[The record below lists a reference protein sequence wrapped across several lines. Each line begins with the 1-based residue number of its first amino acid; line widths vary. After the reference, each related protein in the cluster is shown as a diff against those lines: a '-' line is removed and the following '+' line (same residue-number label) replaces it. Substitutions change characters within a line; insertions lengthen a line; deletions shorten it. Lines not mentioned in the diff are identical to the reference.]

1 LHKPISSVEYKQA
14 IILYAMHL
22 DTQTTIFMT
31 CFVYLILHGA
41 IWLALQEYRS
51 YQVKLWCASGMLSGM
66 AVVLLSMRGLVPEFL
81 FLYVAQLLMLA
92 GNGGRMVAL
101 RMYLLPEPQN
111 PVYWVYGLASTVYFV
126 LFVYLT
132 AVLKA
137 DWGAL
142 LLFNAFY
149 AVLCIDYF
157 RIGLQLH
164 RKRKSLGANLLMWGG
179 LILSFSLGMRTIG
192 VALGGSID
200 ELYQPSWHQ
209 AIMVVGQFMSITLCN
224 VAFLRIFLEIAE
236 QKKMALAHELT
247 LTNERADE
255 IQRTSLILKQLL
267 EEREEIIRQLTL
279 FNKTAGMGAL
289 VASLAHELNQPLSVI
304 QTNAGMIELVLN
316 DHESKLDQD
325 PRIDK
330 AMTGLR
336 KANHR
341 AATIIST
348 LRNMFDNGRK
358 TISSFDFN
366 ELVNDVLLLCQPTFN
381 RQGIQVQIQLHSE
394 ALIFTGDKS
403 QLQQVLLNLITNAIE
418 AFPATF
424 EGLKKITIQ
433 TNIESN
439 RIVMSVADNGVGISP
454 EIEAVV
460 FELLRTNKESGM
472 GIGLWLSK
480 TIIDSHQG
488 SISFTTQVNQGTRF
502 VMTLPLTLE
511 KMFF

>member
-1 LHKPISSVEYKQA
+1 
-14 IILYAMHL
+14 MNL

-51 YQVKLWCASGMLSGM
+51 FQVKLWCASGMLSGM
-66 AVVLLSMRGLVPEFL
+66 AVVLLSMRGLVSEFL

-101 RMYLLPEPQN
+101 RMYLLPESQN
-111 PVYWVYGLASTVYFV
+111 RVYWTYGLACITYFI
-126 LFVYLT
+126 LFVYLM
-132 AVLKA
+132 AVLNA
-137 DWGAL
+137 DWEAL
-142 LLFNAFY
+142 ILFNAFY

-179 LILSFSLGMRTIG
+179 LILSFSLAMRTIG

-209 AIMVVGQFMSITLCN
+209 AIMVVGQFITITLCN

-236 QKKMALAHELT
+236 QKKLAVAHELT
-247 LTNERADE
+247 VTNERADE

-316 DHESKLDQD
+316 DHEAKLNQD
-325 PRIDK
+325 TRIDK
-330 AMTGLR
+330 ALTGLR
-336 KANHR
+336 NANQR

-348 LRNMFDNGRK
+348 LRNMFGQGPK

-366 ELVNDVLLLCQPTFN
+366 ELVKDVLLLCQPTFN
-381 RQGIQVQIQLHSE
+381 REGIQVQIQLHTV
-394 ALIFTGDKS
+394 ALNFTGDKS

-424 EGLKKITIQ
+424 EGLKNITIQ
-433 TNIESN
+433 TNIENN

-480 TIIDSHQG
+480 TIIDTHQG
-488 SISFTTQVNQGTRF
+488 NISFTTQVNQGTRF
-502 VMTLPLTLE
+502 VVNLPLTSE

>member
-1 LHKPISSVEYKQA
+1 
-14 IILYAMHL
+14 
-22 DTQTTIFMT
+22 MT
-31 CFVYLILHGA
+31 
-41 IWLALQEYRS
+41 
-51 YQVKLWCASGMLSGM
+51 
-66 AVVLLSMRGLVPEFL
+66 
-81 FLYVAQLLMLA
+81 
-92 GNGGRMVAL
+92 
-101 RMYLLPEPQN
+101 
-111 PVYWVYGLASTVYFV
+111 
-126 LFVYLT
+126 
-132 AVLKA
+132 
-137 DWGAL
+137 
-142 LLFNAFY
+142 
-149 AVLCIDYF
+149 
-157 RIGLQLH
+157 
-164 RKRKSLGANLLMWGG
+164 
-179 LILSFSLGMRTIG
+179 
-192 VALGGSID
+192 
-200 ELYQPSWHQ
+200 
-209 AIMVVGQFMSITLCN
+209 ITLCN
-224 VAFLRIFLEIAE
+224 IAFLRIFLEIAE
-236 QKKMALAHELT
+236 QKKLAVAHELT

-316 DHESKLDQD
+316 DHEAKLNQD
-325 PRIDK
+325 TRIDK
-330 AMTGLR
+330 ALTGLR
-336 KANHR
+336 NANQR

-348 LRNMFDNGRK
+348 LRNMFGQGPK

-366 ELVNDVLLLCQPTFN
+366 ELVNDVLLLCQPTLN

-424 EGLKKITIQ
+424 EGLKNITIQ
-433 TNIESN
+433 TNIENN

-488 SISFTTQVNQGTRF
+488 NISFTTQVNQGTRF
-502 VMTLPLTLE
+502 VVTLPLTTE

>member
-1 LHKPISSVEYKQA
+1 
-14 IILYAMHL
+14 MNL

-51 YQVKLWCASGMLSGM
+51 FQVKLWCASGMLSGM
-66 AVVLLSMRGLVPEFL
+66 AVVLLSMRGLVSEFL

-101 RMYLLPEPQN
+101 RMYLLPESQN
-111 PVYWVYGLASTVYFV
+111 RVYWTYGLACITYFI
-126 LFVYLT
+126 LFVYLM
-132 AVLKA
+132 AVLNA
-137 DWGAL
+137 DWEAL
-142 LLFNAFY
+142 ILFNAFY

-179 LILSFSLGMRTIG
+179 LILSFSLAMRTIG

-209 AIMVVGQFMSITLCN
+209 AIMVVGQFMTITLCN
-224 VAFLRIFLEIAE
+224 IAFLRIFLEIAE
-236 QKKMALAHELT
+236 QKKLGVAHELT

-304 QTNAGMIELVLN
+304 QTNASMIELVLN

-325 PRIDK
+325 PRIDR

-336 KANHR
+336 NANQR
-341 AATIIST
+341 AAAIIST
-348 LRNMFDNGRK
+348 LRNMFGQGRK
-358 TISSFDFN
+358 TISLFDFN
-366 ELVNDVLLLCQPTFN
+366 ELVNDVLLLCQPTFS
-381 RQGIQVQIQLHSE
+381 RHGIQVQIQLHSA
-394 ALIFTGDKS
+394 ALNFTGDKS
-403 QLQQVLLNLITNAIE
+403 QLQQVLLNLITNAFE

-424 EGLKKITIQ
+424 EGLKNITIQ
-433 TNIESN
+433 TNIKNN

-488 SISFTTQVNQGTRF
+488 NISFTTQVNQGTRF
-502 VMTLPLTLE
+502 VVNLPLTTE

>member
-1 LHKPISSVEYKQA
+1 
-14 IILYAMHL
+14 MNL

-51 YQVKLWCASGMLSGM
+51 FQVKLWCASGMLSGM
-66 AVVLLSMRGLVPEFL
+66 AVVLLSMRGLVSEFL

-101 RMYLLPEPQN
+101 RMYLLPESQN
-111 PVYWVYGLASTVYFV
+111 RVYWTYGLACITYFI
-126 LFVYLT
+126 LFVYLM
-132 AVLKA
+132 AVLNA
-137 DWGAL
+137 DWEAL
-142 LLFNAFY
+142 ILFNAFY

-179 LILSFSLGMRTIG
+179 LILSFSLAMRTIG

-209 AIMVVGQFMSITLCN
+209 AIMVVGQFITITLCN

-236 QKKMALAHELT
+236 QKKLAVAHELT
-247 LTNERADE
+247 VTNERADE

-316 DHESKLDQD
+316 DHEAKLNQD
-325 PRIDK
+325 TRIDK
-330 AMTGLR
+330 ALTGLR
-336 KANHR
+336 NANQR

-348 LRNMFDNGRK
+348 LRNMFGQGPK

-366 ELVNDVLLLCQPTFN
+366 ELVKDVLLLCQPTFN
-381 RQGIQVQIQLHSE
+381 RQGIQVQIQLHTV
-394 ALIFTGDKS
+394 ALNFTGDKS

-424 EGLKKITIQ
+424 EGFKNITIQ

-439 RIVMSVADNGVGISP
+439 QIVMSVADSGVGISP
-454 EIEAVV
+454 EIEAIV

-488 SISFTTQVNQGTRF
+488 NISFTTQVNQGTRF
-502 VMTLPLTLE
+502 VVTLPLTTE

>member
-1 LHKPISSVEYKQA
+1 
-14 IILYAMHL
+14 MNL

-51 YQVKLWCASGMLSGM
+51 FQVKLWCASGMLSGM
-66 AVVLLSMRGLVPEFL
+66 AVVLLSMRGLVSEFL

-101 RMYLLPEPQN
+101 RMYLLPESQN
-111 PVYWVYGLASTVYFV
+111 RVYWTYGLACITYFI
-126 LFVYLT
+126 LFVYLM
-132 AVLKA
+132 AVLNA
-137 DWGAL
+137 DLEAL
-142 LLFNAFY
+142 ILFNAFY

-179 LILSFSLGMRTIG
+179 LILSFSLAMRTIG

-209 AIMVVGQFMSITLCN
+209 AIMVVGQFITITLCN

-236 QKKMALAHELT
+236 QKKLAVAHELT
-247 LTNERADE
+247 VTNERADE

-316 DHESKLDQD
+316 DHEAKLNQD
-325 PRIDK
+325 TRIDK
-330 AMTGLR
+330 ALTGLR
-336 KANHR
+336 NANQR

-348 LRNMFDNGRK
+348 LRNMFGQGPK

-366 ELVNDVLLLCQPTFN
+366 ELVKDVLLLCQPTFN
-381 RQGIQVQIQLHSE
+381 RQGIQVQIQLHTV
-394 ALIFTGDKS
+394 ALNFTGDKS

-424 EGLKKITIQ
+424 EGFKNITIQ

-439 RIVMSVADNGVGISP
+439 QIVMSVADSGVGISP

-488 SISFTTQVNQGTRF
+488 NISFTTQVNQGTRF
-502 VMTLPLTLE
+502 VVTLPLTTE

>member
-1 LHKPISSVEYKQA
+1 
-14 IILYAMHL
+14 MNL

-51 YQVKLWCASGMLSGM
+51 FQVKLWCASGMLSGM
-66 AVVLLSMRGLVPEFL
+66 AVVLLSMRGLVSEFL

-101 RMYLLPEPQN
+101 RMYLLPESQN
-111 PVYWVYGLASTVYFV
+111 RVYWTYGLACITYFI
-126 LFVYLT
+126 LFVYLM
-132 AVLKA
+132 AVLNA
-137 DWGAL
+137 DWEAL
-142 LLFNAFY
+142 ILFNAFY

-179 LILSFSLGMRTIG
+179 LILSFSLAMRTIG

-209 AIMVVGQFMSITLCN
+209 AIMVVGQFITITLCN

-236 QKKMALAHELT
+236 QKKMAVAHEMT

-325 PRIDK
+325 PRIDR

-336 KANHR
+336 NANQR

-348 LRNMFDNGRK
+348 LRNMFGQGPK

-366 ELVNDVLLLCQPTFN
+366 ELVKDVILLCQPTFS
-381 RQGIQVQIQLHSE
+381 RHGIQVQIQLHYE
-394 ALIFTGDKS
+394 ALNFTGDKS

-424 EGLKKITIQ
+424 EGLKNITIQ

-488 SISFTTQVNQGTRF
+488 NISFTTHVNQGTRF

>member
-1 LHKPISSVEYKQA
+1 
-14 IILYAMHL
+14 MNL

-51 YQVKLWCASGMLSGM
+51 FQVKLWCASGMLSGM
-66 AVVLLSMRGLVPEFL
+66 AVVLLSMRGLVSEFL

-101 RMYLLPEPQN
+101 RMYLLPESQN
-111 PVYWVYGLASTVYFV
+111 RVYWTYGLACITYFI
-126 LFVYLT
+126 LFVYLM
-132 AVLKA
+132 AVLNA
-137 DWGAL
+137 DWEAL
-142 LLFNAFY
+142 ILFNAFY

-179 LILSFSLGMRTIG
+179 LILSFSLAMRTIG

-209 AIMVVGQFMSITLCN
+209 AIMVVGQFITITLCN

-236 QKKMALAHELT
+236 QKKMAVAHEMT

-267 EEREEIIRQLTL
+267 VEREEIIRQLTL

-325 PRIDK
+325 PRIDR

-336 KANHR
+336 NANQR

-348 LRNMFDNGRK
+348 LRNMFGQGPK
-358 TISSFDFN
+358 TISSIDFN
-366 ELVNDVLLLCQPTFN
+366 ELVKDVLLLCQPTFS
-381 RQGIQVQIQLHSE
+381 RHGIQVQIQLHSE
-394 ALIFTGDKS
+394 ALNFTGDKS
-403 QLQQVLLNLITNAIE
+403 QLQQV
-418 AFPATF
+418 
-424 EGLKKITIQ
+424 
-433 TNIESN
+433 
-439 RIVMSVADNGVGISP
+439 
-454 EIEAVV
+454 
-460 FELLRTNKESGM
+460 
-472 GIGLWLSK
+472 
-480 TIIDSHQG
+480 
-488 SISFTTQVNQGTRF
+488 
-502 VMTLPLTLE
+502 
-511 KMFF
+511 

>member
-1 LHKPISSVEYKQA
+1 
-14 IILYAMHL
+14 MNL

-51 YQVKLWCASGMLSGM
+51 FQVKLWCASGMLSGM
-66 AVVLLSMRGLVPEFL
+66 AVVLLSMRGLVSEFL

-101 RMYLLPEPQN
+101 RMYLLPESQN
-111 PVYWVYGLASTVYFV
+111 RVYWTYGLACITYFI
-126 LFVYLT
+126 LFVYLM
-132 AVLKA
+132 AVLNA
-137 DWGAL
+137 DWEAL
-142 LLFNAFY
+142 ILFNAFY

-179 LILSFSLGMRTIG
+179 LILSFSLAMRTIG

-209 AIMVVGQFMSITLCN
+209 AIMVVGQFITITLCN

-236 QKKMALAHELT
+236 QKKLALAHELT

-255 IQRTSLILKQLL
+255 AQRTSLVMKQLL

-325 PRIDK
+325 PRIDR

-336 KANHR
+336 NANQR

-348 LRNMFDNGRK
+348 LRNMFGQGPK

-366 ELVNDVLLLCQPTFN
+366 ELVKDVILLCQPTFS
-381 RQGIQVQIQLHSE
+381 RHGIQVQIQLHYE
-394 ALIFTGDKS
+394 ALNFTGDKS

-424 EGLKKITIQ
+424 EGLKNITIQ

-439 RIVMSVADNGVGISP
+439 QIVMSVADSGVGISP

-480 TIIDSHQG
+480 TIIDTHQG
-488 SISFTTQVNQGTRF
+488 NISFTTQVNQGTRF
-502 VMTLPLTLE
+502 VVNLPLTTE

>member
-1 LHKPISSVEYKQA
+1 
-14 IILYAMHL
+14 MHL

-111 PVYWVYGLASTVYFV
+111 RVYWVYGLASTVYFA

-348 LRNMFDNGRK
+348 LRNMFGSGRK

-424 EGLKKITIQ
+424 EDLKKITIQ

>member
-1 LHKPISSVEYKQA
+1 
-14 IILYAMHL
+14 
-22 DTQTTIFMT
+22 
-31 CFVYLILHGA
+31 
-41 IWLALQEYRS
+41 
-51 YQVKLWCASGMLSGM
+51 MLSGM

-348 LRNMFDNGRK
+348 LRNMFGNGRK

-488 SISFTTQVNQGTRF
+488 NISFTTHVNQGTRF

-511 KMFF
+511 KMFV

>member
-1 LHKPISSVEYKQA
+1 
-14 IILYAMHL
+14 
-22 DTQTTIFMT
+22 
-31 CFVYLILHGA
+31 
-41 IWLALQEYRS
+41 
-51 YQVKLWCASGMLSGM
+51 
-66 AVVLLSMRGLVPEFL
+66 
-81 FLYVAQLLMLA
+81 
-92 GNGGRMVAL
+92 
-101 RMYLLPEPQN
+101 
-111 PVYWVYGLASTVYFV
+111 
-126 LFVYLT
+126 
-132 AVLKA
+132 
-137 DWGAL
+137 
-142 LLFNAFY
+142 
-149 AVLCIDYF
+149 
-157 RIGLQLH
+157 
-164 RKRKSLGANLLMWGG
+164 
-179 LILSFSLGMRTIG
+179 MRTIG

-348 LRNMFDNGRK
+348 LRNMFGNGRK

-381 RQGIQVQIQLHSE
+381 RQDIQVQIQLHSE

-488 SISFTTQVNQGTRF
+488 NISFTTHVNQGTRF

>member
-1 LHKPISSVEYKQA
+1 
-14 IILYAMHL
+14 
-22 DTQTTIFMT
+22 
-31 CFVYLILHGA
+31 
-41 IWLALQEYRS
+41 
-51 YQVKLWCASGMLSGM
+51 M
-66 AVVLLSMRGLVPEFL
+66 AVVLLSMRGLVSEFL
-81 FLYVAQLLMLA
+81 FMYVAQLLMLA

-111 PVYWVYGLASTVYFV
+111 RVYWVYGLASVAYFL
-126 LFVYLT
+126 LFVYLI

-137 DWGAL
+137 DWEAL
-142 LLFNAFY
+142 VLFNAFY

-157 RIGLQLH
+157 RMGLQLH

-179 LILSFSLGMRTIG
+179 LILSFSLAMRTIG

-209 AIMVVGQFMSITLCN
+209 AIMVVGQFITITLCN

-236 QKKMALAHELT
+236 QKKLAVAHELT
-247 LTNERADE
+247 VTNERADE

-316 DHESKLDQD
+316 DHEAKLNQD
-325 PRIDK
+325 TRINK
-330 AMTGLR
+330 ALTGLR
-336 KANHR
+336 NANQR

-348 LRNMFDNGRK
+348 LRNMFGQGPK

-381 RQGIQVQIQLHSE
+381 REGIQVQIQLHSA
-394 ALIFTGDKS
+394 ALNFTGDKS

-424 EGLKKITIQ
+424 EGLKNTTIQ

-460 FELLRTNKESGM
+460 FELLRTNKENGM

-480 TIIDSHQG
+480 TIIDTHQG
-488 SISFTTQVNQGTRF
+488 NISFTTQVNQGTRF
-502 VMTLPLTLE
+502 VVNLPLTTE

>member
-1 LHKPISSVEYKQA
+1 
-14 IILYAMHL
+14 
-22 DTQTTIFMT
+22 
-31 CFVYLILHGA
+31 VYLILHGA

-51 YQVKLWCASGMLSGM
+51 FQVKLWCASGMLSGM
-66 AVVLLSMRGLVPEFL
+66 AVVLLSMRGLVSEFL

-101 RMYLLPEPQN
+101 RMYLLPESQN
-111 PVYWVYGLASTVYFV
+111 RVYWTYGLACITYFI
-126 LFVYLT
+126 LFVYLM
-132 AVLKA
+132 AVLNA
-137 DWGAL
+137 DWEAL
-142 LLFNAFY
+142 ILFNAFY

-179 LILSFSLGMRTIG
+179 LILSFSLTMRTIG

-209 AIMVVGQFMSITLCN
+209 AIMVVGQFMTITLCN
-224 VAFLRIFLEIAE
+224 IAFLRIFLEIAE
-236 QKKMALAHELT
+236 QKKLAVAHELT

-316 DHESKLDQD
+316 DHEAKLNQD
-325 PRIDK
+325 TRIDK
-330 AMTGLR
+330 ALTGLR
-336 KANHR
+336 NANQR

-348 LRNMFDNGRK
+348 LRNMFGQGPK

-366 ELVNDVLLLCQPTFN
+366 ELVKDVLLLCQPTFN
-381 RQGIQVQIQLHSE
+381 RQGIQVQIQLHTV
-394 ALIFTGDKS
+394 ALNFTGDKS

-424 EGLKKITIQ
+424 EGFKNITIQ

-439 RIVMSVADNGVGISP
+439 QIVMSVADSGVGISP

-488 SISFTTQVNQGTRF
+488 NISFTTQVNQGTRF
-502 VMTLPLTLE
+502 VVTLPLTTE

>member
-1 LHKPISSVEYKQA
+1 
-14 IILYAMHL
+14 MNL

-51 YQVKLWCASGMLSGM
+51 FQVKLWCASGMLSGM
-66 AVVLLSMRGLVPEFL
+66 AVVLLSMRGLVSEFL

-101 RMYLLPEPQN
+101 RMYLLPESQN
-111 PVYWVYGLASTVYFV
+111 RVYWTYGLACIIYFI
-126 LFVYLT
+126 LFVYLM
-132 AVLKA
+132 AVLNA
-137 DWGAL
+137 DWEAL
-142 LLFNAFY
+142 ILFNAFY

-179 LILSFSLGMRTIG
+179 LILSFSLAMRTIG

-209 AIMVVGQFMSITLCN
+209 AIMVVGQFITITLCN

-236 QKKMALAHELT
+236 QKKLAVAHELT
-247 LTNERADE
+247 VTNERADE

-316 DHESKLDQD
+316 DHEAKLNQD
-325 PRIDK
+325 TRIDK
-330 AMTGLR
+330 ALTGLR
-336 KANHR
+336 NANQR

-348 LRNMFDNGRK
+348 LRNMFGQGPK

-366 ELVNDVLLLCQPTFN
+366 ELVKDVLLLCQPTFN
-381 RQGIQVQIQLHSE
+381 REGIQVQIQLHTV
-394 ALIFTGDKS
+394 ALNFTGDKS

-424 EGLKKITIQ
+424 EGFKNITIQ

-439 RIVMSVADNGVGISP
+439 QIVMSVADSGVGISP

-488 SISFTTQVNQGTRF
+488 NISFTTQVNQGTRF
-502 VMTLPLTLE
+502 VVTLPLTTE

>member
-1 LHKPISSVEYKQA
+1 
-14 IILYAMHL
+14 MNL

-51 YQVKLWCASGMLSGM
+51 FQVKLWCASGMLSGM
-66 AVVLLSMRGLVPEFL
+66 AVVLLSMRGLVSEFL

-101 RMYLLPEPQN
+101 RMYLLPESQN
-111 PVYWVYGLASTVYFV
+111 RVYWTYGLACITYFI
-126 LFVYLT
+126 LFVYLM
-132 AVLKA
+132 AVLNA
-137 DWGAL
+137 DWEAL
-142 LLFNAFY
+142 ILFNAFY

-179 LILSFSLGMRTIG
+179 LILSFSLAMRTIG

-209 AIMVVGQFMSITLCN
+209 AIMVVGQFITITLCN

-236 QKKMALAHELT
+236 QKKLAVAHELT
-247 LTNERADE
+247 VTNERADE

-316 DHESKLDQD
+316 DHEAKLNQD
-325 PRIDK
+325 TRIDK
-330 AMTGLR
+330 ALTGLR
-336 KANHR
+336 NANQR

-348 LRNMFDNGRK
+348 LRNMFGQGPK

-366 ELVNDVLLLCQPTFN
+366 ELVKDVLLLCQPTFN
-381 RQGIQVQIQLHSE
+381 RQGIQVQIQLHTV
-394 ALIFTGDKS
+394 ALNFTGDKS

-424 EGLKKITIQ
+424 EGFKNITIQ

-439 RIVMSVADNGVGISP
+439 QIVMSVADSGVGISP

-488 SISFTTQVNQGTRF
+488 NISFTTQVNQGTRF
-502 VMTLPLTLE
+502 VVTLPLTTE

>member
-1 LHKPISSVEYKQA
+1 
-14 IILYAMHL
+14 MNL

-101 RMYLLPEPQN
+101 RMYLLPESQN
-111 PVYWVYGLASTVYFV
+111 RVYWTYGLACVTYFI
-126 LFVYLT
+126 LFVCLM

-137 DWGAL
+137 DWAAL

-149 AVLCIDYF
+149 AVLCFDYF

-179 LILSFSLGMRTIG
+179 LILSFSLGLRSIG

-224 VAFLRIFLEIAE
+224 IAFLRIFLEIAE

-255 IQRTSLILKQLL
+255 VQRTSLILKQLL

-341 AATIIST
+341 AATIITT
-348 LRNMFDNGRK
+348 LRNMFGHGRK
-358 TISSFDFN
+358 TISVFDFN
-366 ELVNDVLLLCQPTFN
+366 ELVNDVLLLTQPTLN
-381 RQGIQVQIQLHSE
+381 KQGIAVQLQVETRVLK
-394 ALIFTGDKS
+394 LTGDKS
-403 QLQQVLLNLITNAIE
+403 QLQQVLLNLLTNAIE
-418 AFPATF
+418 SFPAKFDGDKT
-424 EGLKKITIQ
+424 ITVQ
-433 TNIESN
+433 TNLDN
-439 RIVMSVADNGVGISP
+439 DQIVMSVTDNGVGISP
-454 EIEAVV
+454 EIETDI

-488 SISFTTQVNQGTRF
+488 SISFTTNVNQGTQF
-502 VMTLPLTLE
+502 VVALPLTIE
-511 KMFF
+511 KMYF

>member
-1 LHKPISSVEYKQA
+1 
-14 IILYAMHL
+14 MHL

-111 PVYWVYGLASTVYFV
+111 RVYWVYGLASTVYFV

-348 LRNMFDNGRK
+348 LRNMFGSGRK

-488 SISFTTQVNQGTRF
+488 NISFTTHVNQGTRF

>member
-1 LHKPISSVEYKQA
+1 
-14 IILYAMHL
+14 MNL

-51 YQVKLWCASGMLSGM
+51 FQVKLWCASGMLSGM
-66 AVVLLSMRGLVPEFL
+66 AVVLLSMRGLVSEFL

-101 RMYLLPEPQN
+101 RMYLLPESQN
-111 PVYWVYGLASTVYFV
+111 RVYWTYGLACITYFI
-126 LFVYLT
+126 LFVYLM
-132 AVLKA
+132 AVLNA
-137 DWGAL
+137 DWEAL
-142 LLFNAFY
+142 ILFNAFY

-179 LILSFSLGMRTIG
+179 LILSFSLAMRTIG

-209 AIMVVGQFMSITLCN
+209 AIMVVGQFITITLCN

-236 QKKMALAHELT
+236 QKKLAVAHELT
-247 LTNERADE
+247 VTNERADE

-316 DHESKLDQD
+316 DHEAKLNQD
-325 PRIDK
+325 TRIDK
-330 AMTGLR
+330 ALTGLR
-336 KANHR
+336 NANQR

-348 LRNMFDNGRK
+348 LRNMFGQGPK

-366 ELVNDVLLLCQPTFN
+366 ELVKDVLLLCQPTFN
-381 RQGIQVQIQLHSE
+381 REGIQVQIQLHTV
-394 ALIFTGDKS
+394 ALNFTGDKS

-424 EGLKKITIQ
+424 EGFKNITIQ

-439 RIVMSVADNGVGISP
+439 QIVMSVADSGVGISP

-488 SISFTTQVNQGTRF
+488 NISFTTQVNQGTRF
-502 VMTLPLTLE
+502 VVTLPLTTE

>member
-1 LHKPISSVEYKQA
+1 
-14 IILYAMHL
+14 MNL

-51 YQVKLWCASGMLSGM
+51 FQVKLWCASGMLSGM
-66 AVVLLSMRGLVPEFL
+66 AVILLSMRGLVSEFL

-101 RMYLLPEPQN
+101 RMYLLPESQN
-111 PVYWVYGLASTVYFV
+111 RVYWTYGLACITYFI
-126 LFVYLT
+126 LFVYLM
-132 AVLKA
+132 AVLNA
-137 DWGAL
+137 DWEAL
-142 LLFNAFY
+142 ILFNAFY

-179 LILSFSLGMRTIG
+179 LILSFSLAMRTIG

-209 AIMVVGQFMSITLCN
+209 AIMVVGQFITITLCN

-236 QKKMALAHELT
+236 QKKMAVAHEMT

-325 PRIDK
+325 PRIDR

-336 KANHR
+336 NANQR

-348 LRNMFDNGRK
+348 LRNMFGQGRK

-366 ELVNDVLLLCQPTFN
+366 ELVNDVLLLCQPTFS
-381 RQGIQVQIQLHSE
+381 RHGIQVQIQLHSA
-394 ALIFTGDKS
+394 ALNFTGDKS

-424 EGLKKITIQ
+424 EGLKNITIQ
-433 TNIESN
+433 TNIENN

-480 TIIDSHQG
+480 TIIDTHQG
-488 SISFTTQVNQGTRF
+488 NISFTTQVNQGTRF
-502 VMTLPLTLE
+502 VVNLPLTTE